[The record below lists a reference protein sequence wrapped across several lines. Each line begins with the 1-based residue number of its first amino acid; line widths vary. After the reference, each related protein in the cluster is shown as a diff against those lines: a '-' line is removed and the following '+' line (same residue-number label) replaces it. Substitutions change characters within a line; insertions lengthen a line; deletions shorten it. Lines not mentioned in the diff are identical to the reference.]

1 MEHKEGLMINSLLK
15 DINYELNNRLRCTFR
30 HTEYTV
36 PQITALQFLYE
47 NEKMTLSELSY
58 KMKLSK
64 STVSGI
70 IDRLE
75 NHGLVER
82 IRSTEDKRI
91 VYITIAEKSNFL
103 EEHIQFHVNKYL
115 GSLVEKASKE
125 DLQLILTGL
134 QTLKEL
140 LQDNNVTN
148 DTK

>member
-1 MEHKEGLMINSLLK
+1 MENKEGLMIDSLLK

-36 PQITALQFLYE
+36 PQITALQILYE

-58 KMKLSK
+58 KMKLSN

-75 NHGLVER
+75 NHELVER

-91 VYITIAEKSNFL
+91 VYITLAAKSNFI
-103 EEHIQFHVNKYL
+103 EEHIRFHVNKYL
-115 GSLVEKASKE
+115 SSLVEKASKE
-125 DLQLILTGL
+125 DLQLILSGL
-134 QTLKEL
+134 HTLKKL
-140 LQDNNVTN
+140 LQDNNDKN
-148 DTK
+148 DNK

>member
-1 MEHKEGLMINSLLK
+1 MEHKEGLMIDTLLK
-15 DINYELNNRLRCTFR
+15 DINYELNNRLRCTFK
-30 HTEYTV
+30 HSEYTV
-36 PQITALQFLYE
+36 PQITALQILYE
-47 NEKMTLSELSY
+47 NEKMTLSELSN
-58 KMKLSK
+58 KMKLSN

-75 NHGLVER
+75 NLKLVER

-91 VYITIAEKSNFL
+91 VYITLAAKSNFI

-125 DLQLILTGL
+125 DIQIILRGL

-140 LQDNNVTN
+140 LQDNNVQN
-148 DTK
+148 DDK

>member
-1 MEHKEGLMINSLLK
+1 MDHKEGFMINSLLK

-47 NEKMTLSELSY
+47 NKKMTLSELSY
-58 KMKLSK
+58 KMKLSN

-75 NHGLVER
+75 KQELVER

-91 VYITIAEKSNFL
+91 VYITLSKKSNFI
-103 EEHIQFHVNKYL
+103 EEHIQYHVDKYL
-115 GSLVEKASKE
+115 GSLVEKATRE
-125 DLQLILTGL
+125 DLQLILKGL
-134 QTLKEL
+134 QTLKGL
-140 LQDNNVTN
+140 LQAN
-148 DTK
+148 DINEDKN